1 MTGRS
6 RLWAELLL
14 LPGIIAV
21 ITPDLWKWKTLS
33 TMEIEKEKGGGRKKE
48 RQTAC
53 FNEER
58 LQLLIYH

>member
-33 TMEIEKEKGGGRKKE
+33 TMEIEKEKGGGREEE

>member
-6 RLWAELLL
+6 RLWEEVLL

-33 TMEIEKEKGGGRKKE
+33 TMEIEREREGQRQRGRE
-48 RQTAC
+48 TETAC

-58 LQLLIYH
+58 L